1 MTYSLIE
8 HTADTGLE
16 VEAPTLDELFVEAL
30 RGMTDCITELEQV
43 APKTRR
49 RIGVRAADLGQLLVE
64 WLSEVVYVFEV
75 EDLLSSQA
83 EVEIK
88 ESEAGFELEAT
99 VAGEPFD
106 PERHPVKIAIKAVTY
121 HQLAVEQTASGW
133 RARVIFDI

>member
-106 PERHPVKIAIKAVTY
+106 PDRHPIKIAIKAVTY

>member
-1 MTYSLIE
+1 MTYRLIE

-16 VEAPTLDELFVEAL
+16 VEAESLDELFVEAL

-83 EVEIK
+83 EVEIQ

-106 PERHPVKIAIKAVTY
+106 PDRHPVKIAIKAVTY
-121 HQLAVEQTASGW
+121 HQLAVEQTANGW